1 MPDIFAQYLR
11 EEAMREIFTESSPE
25 KNGSESTQT
34 AVERIDAYL
43 TSNAIVLFMK
53 GSPDFPQCGFSA
65 QVVNALRMC
74 RASFTHVN
82 ILEDA
87 ELRQALKTYAS
98 WPTFPQLYVEGEFV
112 GGCDIVMDLY
122 QSGDLSK
129 MIRQAGAVFT
139 E

>member
-11 EEAMREIFTESSPE
+11 EEAMREIFTGSSPE

-43 TSNAIVLFMK
+43 ASNAIVLFMK

-65 QVVNALRMC
+65 RVVNALRTC
-74 RASFTHVN
+74 RATFTHVN
-82 ILEDA
+82 ILEDV

>member
-1 MPDIFAQYLR
+1 MQDIFARYLR
-11 EEAMREIFTESSPE
+11 EEAMQEIFTRSSLE
-25 KNGSESTQT
+25 KNGSESTSR

-43 TSNAIVLFMK
+43 ASNPIMLFMK

-74 RASFTHVN
+74 RATFTHVN

-129 MIRQAGAVFT
+129 MVRQAGAVFA

>member
-1 MPDIFAQYLR
+1 MPDVFARYLP
-11 EEAMREIFTESSPE
+11 EEAMREILTGSSPG

-34 AVERIDAYL
+34 AVERIEAYL
-43 TSNAIVLFMK
+43 ASNPLVLFMK

-65 QVVNALRMC
+65 RVVNALRKC

-122 QSGDLSK
+122 QSGDLLK
-129 MIRQAGAVFT
+129 MVRQSGAVFA

>member
-1 MPDIFAQYLR
+1 MSDIFGQYLR
-11 EEAMREIFTESSPE
+11 EEAMREIFTGSSPE
-25 KNGSESTQT
+25 KNGSESAQT

-43 TSNAIVLFMK
+43 ASNAIVLFMK

-65 QVVNALRMC
+65 RVVNALRTC
-74 RASFTHVN
+74 RANFTHVN

-129 MIRQAGAVFT
+129 MLRRAGAVFT